1 MLAIRKFA
9 NELLRQG
16 TRGRL
21 VAGVPAW
28 LTATGLRLRHHHL
41 ATGTLQQLQGSE
53 SDGGPHHVGQAG
65 DKESDAH
72 AGKKSAC

>member
-1 MLAIRKFA
+1 M
-9 NELLRQG
+9 
-16 TRGRL
+16 
-21 VAGVPAW
+21 P
-28 LTATGLRLRHHHL
+28 ATGLRLRHHHL